1 MAMKVTRLADAEP
14 RPRHVAIGTFDGVH
28 LGHQAVIDGADTVL
42 SFDPHPL
49 SVIHPERAPRLIT
62 PFELRRDL
70 IEGLGVQELVVIPF
84 DDEFAQI
91 TAEDFIREVL
101 IEKLDARKVSIGENF
116 NFGVKAKGTPEMLA
130 RHREFET
137 RVVPMIEVDGEVVSS
152 GRIRALV
159 EAGDVAEA
167 RRCLGAPFMVE
178 GPVVAGEKRGRELGF
193 PTANQVPDPDL
204 VVPGHGVYASFA
216 NGVPAATNVGVRP
229 TFESELGL
237 LIETYLIDRS
247 EDLYGQNLRVA
258 FVSRLRGEK
267 RFPSVED
274 LIAQMHRDVAEAKEI
289 CAKYEGRGPA

>member
-1 MAMKVTRLADAEP
+1 MAMKVTMLPDAEP

-42 SFDPHPL
+42 TFNPHPL

-62 PFELRRDL
+62 PFEVRRDL

-84 DDEFAQI
+84 DEEFSHIA
-91 TAEDFIREVL
+91 AEDFIREVL

-116 NFGVKAKGTPEMLA
+116 NFGAKARGTPEMLS
-130 RHREFET
+130 RHSEFET

-167 RRCLGAPFMVE
+167 RRCLGAPFMFE
-178 GPVVAGEKRGRELGF
+178 GPVVIGERRGRELGF
-193 PTANQVPDPDL
+193 PTANQVPDSAL
-204 VVPGHGVYASFA
+204 VVPGNGVYATFA
-216 NGVPAATNVGVRP
+216 NGVPAATNVGLRP
-229 TFESELGL
+229 TFDSELGL
-237 LIETYLIDRS
+237 LIETFLIDRD

-258 FVSRLRGEK
+258 FVERLRGEE
-267 RFPSVED
+267 RFDSAEA
-274 LIAQMHRDVAEAKEI
+274 LIAQIRRDVEQARRI
-289 CAKYEGRGPA
+289 CDGFVPSEP

>member
-1 MAMKVTRLADAEP
+1 MKVTMLPDAER

-42 SFDPHPL
+42 TFHPHPV
-49 SVIHPERAPRLIT
+49 SVLHPERAPKLIT
-62 PFELRRDL
+62 PFEVRRDL
-70 IEGLGVQELVVIPF
+70 IAGLGVEELVVVPF
-84 DDEFAQI
+84 DEEFSHLG
-91 TAEDFIREVL
+91 AERFIDEVL
-101 IEKLDARKVSIGENF
+101 VEKLDAHKVSIGENF
-116 NFGVKAKGTPEMLA
+116 NFGAEAKGGPEMLS
-130 RHREFET
+130 RRREFET

-193 PTANQVPDPDL
+193 PTANQLPDPDL
-204 VVPGHGVYASFA
+204 VIPGHGVYATFA
-216 NGVPAATNVGVRP
+216 NGSPAATNVGVRP

-258 FVSRLRGEK
+258 FVERLRGEE
-267 RFPSVED
+267 RFESVEG
-274 LIAQMHRDVAEAKEI
+274 LVEQMQRDIEDARRI
-289 CAKYEGRGPA
+289 CAGFAGAEP